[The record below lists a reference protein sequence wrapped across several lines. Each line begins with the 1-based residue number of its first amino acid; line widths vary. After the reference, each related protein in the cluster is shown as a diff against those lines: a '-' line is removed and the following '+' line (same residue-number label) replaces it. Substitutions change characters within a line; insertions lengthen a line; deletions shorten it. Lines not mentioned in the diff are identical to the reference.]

1 MTGRTEG
8 RLELPPWVLP
18 FGLFAMGFLILSQV
32 IGIINSPPE
41 VGMGDLQKIMYVH
54 VPAAWN
60 AMIAFAVVLVFSI
73 LYLWKRQENHDLLA
87 AAAAEVG
94 TVLTGLALALGMIW
108 AKPTWGVW
116 WTWDP
121 RLTFTATMFLIFVG
135 YLALRSFTED
145 DDRRRRWSAAVGILG
160 AINVPIVYMSVR
172 WWRTLHQPQSTPS
185 TVDGDYVLGLRMNA
199 FAFLFLLIFFVAVR
213 YHVARVERQAEI
225 LVEERALTEGSVHV

>member
-1 MTGRTEG
+1 
-8 RLELPPWVLP
+8 
-18 FGLFAMGFLILSQV
+18 
-32 IGIINSPPE
+32 
-41 VGMGDLQKIMYVH
+41 
-54 VPAAWN
+54 
-60 AMIAFAVVLVFSI
+60 
-73 LYLWKRQENHDLLA
+73 
-87 AAAAEVG
+87 
-94 TVLTGLALALGMIW
+94 
-108 AKPTWGVW
+108 
-116 WTWDP
+116 
-121 RLTFTATMFLIFVG
+121 MFLIFVG